1 MIVHY
6 LYLLFSVFDRPL
18 TDLVFDRPSRQNI
31 NKDIK
36 TTSLYML
43 NRICFLFGNHFIKL
57 MFYKAISLAQSV

>member
-1 MIVHY
+1 MIVDY

-31 NKDIK
+31 NKDE
-36 TTSLYML
+36 TTSLYIL

-57 MFYKAISLAQSV
+57 MFYKAISIAQSV